1 MNAAP
6 RSANAPR
13 PTERTVSLLT
23 YAHRF
28 APDLAALDSALRE
41 GLPEFTGTHVLPFFD
56 PIDGVDAGFD
66 PVDHTRVD
74 PRVGTWKEVKQL
86 ADRVAVTADLIVNHA
101 SAQSPQF
108 QDWLAH
114 GEQSEHAG
122 LFLTFDAVFPDGAS
136 EADITAFYRPRPGLP
151 FTPYIGADGTKHLV
165 WTTFEPEQV
174 DIDVRS
180 PQADAYLGG
189 ILDAFADAGITTVR
203 LDAIGYAIKQ
213 PGSDSFMTE
222 QTLTYVDTLVT
233 ACHQRGLEV
242 LVEVHSH
249 YALQLRIAEHADR
262 IYDFALP
269 PLLLHAVYTGDLAPL
284 AQWLPLRPS
293 TAISVLD
300 THDGIG
306 VVDACKGA
314 DDTPGFLTEDQADAI
329 FAEAN
334 ARTRG
339 VSSQASVI
347 PQFNPRPHQINAT
360 FPSVLGH
367 DDEALTA
374 LRAIQ
379 LLLPG
384 PAHVYYVG
392 LLGGGDDVELWRST
406 GVGREI
412 NRHYYDAAERSA
424 ALQQPVA
431 RAQRA
436 LVRIATE
443 HPALDG
449 DFTWQVEGS
458 TVTLA
463 WNAGS
468 DAAVELLVRFEG
480 GSARARLDLDGR
492 VLEGTAQIATLLDAQ
507 LPSRGAHGPAL

>member
-1 MNAAP
+1 MPAAP
-6 RSANAPR
+6 RPLD
-13 PTERTVSLLT
+13 RTVSLLT
-23 YAHRF
+23 YAHRL
-28 APDLAALDSALRE
+28 APDLSALHAALRQE
-41 GLPEFTGTHVLPFFD
+41 LPEFTGVHILPFFD

-66 PVDHTRVD
+66 PIDHTRVD
-74 PRVGTWKEVKQL
+74 PRIGTWDDVHALSQ
-86 ADRVAVTADLIVNHA
+86 DVAVTADLIVNHA
-101 SAQSPQF
+101 SARSPQF
-108 QDWLAH
+108 QDWLAR
-114 GEQSEHAG
+114 GDASEHAG

-180 PQADAYLGG
+180 PKADAYLGG
-189 ILDAFADAGITTVR
+189 ILDAFVAAGISTVR
-203 LDAIGYAIKQ
+203 LDAIGYAVKQ

-222 QTLTYVDTLVT
+222 ETLAYVDELVAT
-233 ACHQRGLEV
+233 CHERGLEV

-249 YALQLRIAEHADR
+249 YSLQLRIAESADR

-269 PLLLHAVYTGDLAPL
+269 PLLLHAVYTGDLGPL
-284 AQWLPLRPS
+284 SQWLPLRPD

-306 VVDACKGA
+306 VVDACKGEDGA
-314 DDTPGFLTEDQADAI
+314 PGFLTEEQADAI
-329 FAEAN
+329 FAEA
-334 ARTRG
+334 AVRTKG
-339 VSSQASVI
+339 LSEQASII

-367 DDEALTA
+367 DDEAMTA

-392 LLGGGDDVELWRST
+392 LLGGQDDPELWRST
-406 GVGREI
+406 GVGREV
-412 NRHYYDAAERSA
+412 NRHHYDATERHE
-424 ALQQPVA
+424 ALTTTVA

-443 HPALDG
+443 HPAL
-449 DFTWQVEGS
+449 EGTFGWS
-458 TVTLA
+458 ID
-463 WNAGS
+463 GS
-468 DAAVELLVRFEG
+468 DLALTWGADGQDPLVLEVAFTG
-480 GSARARLDLDGR
+480 GSARARLRLGSR
-492 VLEGTAQIATLLDAQ
+492 VAEGAEEIAALLEASSG
-507 LPSRGAHGPAL
+507 